1 MTSISASKDFEQY
14 QPSFMK
20 RLFPDGWG
28 SVVRYLLILVLIAWA
43 AFSLF
48 PIYWAFITSFK
59 PPDDVASLPPKVY
72 LTEVSLY
79 SYRSLFEGVG
89 VANANVGRWFL
100 NSCVVT
106 GGTMI
111 GTLLLASLAG
121 YSFAKK
127 EYPGRDTLFWM
138 LIATMLIPGW
148 ATLVPQYLFTR
159 RLGLHDTFWVLILPG
174 LASPFAVFLVRQ
186 FMITLPTELFQAAR
200 VDGASEFGLWYR
212 IALPL
217 SRPVLGTL
225 GVFTLVSSWNQFL
238 WPMLVLNKNERF
250 TLLVGASTIMYQFQ
264 DRGPT
269 YGVSMA
275 VAVLMSAV
283 PVITFL
289 ALQRQMVRGL
299 TIGALK
305 G

>member
-1 MTSISASKDFEQY
+1 VTSTGVSQEFVQY
-14 QPSFMK
+14 RPSLMK
-20 RLFPDGWG
+20 RAFPDGWS
-28 SVVRYLLILVLIAWA
+28 SVLRYFLILVLVAWA
-43 AFSLF
+43 ALSLF
-48 PIYWAFITSFK
+48 PVYWAFITSFK
-59 PPDDVASLPPKVY
+59 PPEDVASLPPKVY
-72 LTEVSLY
+72 LTTVSLH
-79 SYRSLFEGVG
+79 SYRDLFEGVG
-89 VANANVGRWFL
+89 VASADVGLWFV
-100 NSCVVT
+100 NSTVT
-106 GGTMI
+106 TAGTMVGI
-111 GTLLLASLAG
+111 LLLASLAG
-121 YSFAKK
+121 YAFAKK
-127 EYPGRDTLFWM
+127 EFWGRDILFWS

-148 ATLVPQYLFTR
+148 ATIVPQYLWTK
-159 RLGLHDTFWVLILPG
+159 RLDLHDTFWVLILPG

-217 SRPVLGTL
+217 SRPVLGSL
-225 GVFTLVSSWNQFL
+225 ALFTLVSSWNQFL
-238 WPMLVLNKNERF
+238 WPLLVLNKTKKY

-269 YGVSMA
+269 YGIAMA

-283 PVITFL
+283 PVVTFL
-289 ALQRQMVRGL
+289 ILQRQMVRGL

>member
-1 MTSISASKDFEQY
+1 M
-14 QPSFMK
+14 
-20 RLFPDGWG
+20 FPDGWA
-28 SVVRYLLILVLIAWA
+28 SAFRVFLIALLTAWA
-43 AFSLF
+43 VFSLF
-48 PIYWAFITSFK
+48 PIYWAIITSFK
-59 PPDDVASLPPKVY
+59 PPDQVASLPPKVY
-72 LTEVSLY
+72 ITEVSLY
-79 SYRSLFEGVG
+79 NYEALFTGIG
-89 VANANVGRWFL
+89 VADAQVGRWFL
-100 NSCVVT
+100 NSCIVTAGTVV
-106 GGTMI
+106 GTIM
-111 GTLLLASLAG
+111 LASLAG
-121 YSFAKK
+121 YAFAKK
-127 EYPGRDTLFWM
+127 QFWGRDTMFWM

-148 ATLVPQYLFTR
+148 AVLVPQFLITMDM
-159 RLGLHDTFWVLILPG
+159 GLHDTYWVLILPG

-200 VDGASEFGLWYR
+200 VDGASEFQLWSR

-225 GVFTLVSSWNQFL
+225 AVFTLVASWNQFL
-238 WPMLVLNKNERF
+238 WPLLVLNKNRMF

-269 YGVSMA
+269 YGISMA

-283 PVITFL
+283 PGITFL
-289 ALQRQMVRGL
+289 ILQRQMIRGL

>member
-14 QPSFMK
+14 RPSLMK
-20 RLFPDGWG
+20 RLFPDGSA
-28 SVVRYLLILVLIAWA
+28 SVLRYLIILVLIMWA

-59 PPDDVASLPPKVY
+59 PPDDVSSLPPKVY
-72 LTEVSLY
+72 LTEVSFH
-79 SYRSLFEGVG
+79 SYDSLFKGVG
-89 VANANVGRWFL
+89 VANANVGLWFL
-100 NSCVVT
+100 NSCIVT
-106 GGTMI
+106 AGTMV

-127 EYPGRDTLFWM
+127 EYPGRDYMFWM

-148 ATLVPQYLFTR
+148 ATLVPQYLFTGQ
-159 RLGLHDTFWVLILPG
+159 LGLHDTFWVLILPG

-186 FMITLPTELFQAAR
+186 FMITLPSELFQAAR
-200 VDGASEFGLWYR
+200 VDGASEWQLWSR

-225 GVFTLVSSWNQFL
+225 AVFTLVSSWNQFL
-238 WPMLVLNKNERF
+238 WPMLVLNKNRKF

-269 YGVSMA
+269 YGISMA

-289 ALQRQMVRGL
+289 ILQRQMVRGL